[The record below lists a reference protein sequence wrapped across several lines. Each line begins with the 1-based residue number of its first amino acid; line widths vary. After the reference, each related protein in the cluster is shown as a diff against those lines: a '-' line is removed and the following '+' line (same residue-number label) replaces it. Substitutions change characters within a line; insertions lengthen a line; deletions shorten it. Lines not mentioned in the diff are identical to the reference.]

1 MIEQK
6 KIESSIEFKS
16 STETEINMD
25 IDVLFSFNS
34 ETGTAE
40 QACAIDKWAK
50 ENEIVCKFNDN
61 SMDNGTLHIDNM
73 SNNCNS
79 ITELLS
85 DADKYVIRHSPH
97 FMKDKTGI
105 TETFS
110 LDSCLDNE
118 LETDNTEIIV
128 SSKYTVPKDERQW
141 QGQQRLIAVFRTVV
155 RHNDT
160 EES

>member
-1 MIEQK
+1 MTTILIQT
-6 KIESSIEFKS
+6 IN
-16 STETEINMD
+16 NMD

-34 ETGTAE
+34 ETGTEE
-40 QACAIDKWAK
+40 QVCAIEQWAK
-50 ENEIVCKFNDN
+50 ENEIMCRFFDGSKI
-61 SMDNGTLHIDNM
+61 NGTL
-73 SNNCNS
+73 S
-79 ITELLS
+79 IENVSSDCHQLAELLL
-85 DADKYVIRHSPH
+85 DADKYVLRHSPH

-128 SSKYTVPKDERQW
+128 SSKYTVPKDDRQW